1 MSGSMKS
8 SGLLETLLALPRLG
22 WYYGNI
28 TVEQAELLL
37 KPEPNGAFLV
47 RDSSDSKDPRDI
59 FTVTFKML
67 NCFGSVRID
76 YAKGFFSLS
85 LQDPGLPMFRTLMD
99 LVAYCLYRSVTLRQP
114 VCILTGHSMHNNVSL
129 FLTRPVSRHTKMHS
143 LMHYCREALSEFV
156 TRDKLDK
163 LGLPMRLVEHY
174 VSKNPHF
181 DEQLYTSWEEADV
194 DVVSQTTQSSS
205 GSLQLDTAGLGD
217 GPAPNRS

>member
-1 MSGSMKS
+1 MSDS
-8 SGLLETLLALPRLG
+8 SGLLETLVALPKLG

-28 TVEQAELLL
+28 AVEQAELLL
-37 KPEPNGAFLV
+37 KSEPNGSFLV

-99 LVAYCLYRSVTLRQP
+99 LIAYCLYRSVKLRQP
-114 VCILTGHSMHNNVSL
+114 VCILTGHSQHNNVSL
-129 FLTRPVSRHTKMHS
+129 YLTRPVSRHTKMHS
-143 LMHYCREALSEFV
+143 LMYYCREAVSELV

-163 LGLPMRLVEHY
+163 LGLPVRLVDHF

-181 DEQLYTSWEEADV
+181 DEQLYHEWESVESEDV
-194 DVVSQTTQSSS
+194 LSQSTNS
-205 GSLQLDTAGLGD
+205 SLQLDTSGAA
-217 GPAPNRS
+217 PAPTINRS